1 MNPKHLGEAAAAKKL
16 GVSKGTL
23 ANWRWRKYGPP
34 FLKIGR
40 RIEYLDSD
48 IEEWRTAQR
57 QDPSQFAAS

>member
-1 MNPKHLGEAAAAKKL
+1 MNPKHLTEVQTAKKL

-48 IEEWRTAQR
+48 IDEWRKAQR
-57 QDPSQFAAS
+57 QDPTQPAA